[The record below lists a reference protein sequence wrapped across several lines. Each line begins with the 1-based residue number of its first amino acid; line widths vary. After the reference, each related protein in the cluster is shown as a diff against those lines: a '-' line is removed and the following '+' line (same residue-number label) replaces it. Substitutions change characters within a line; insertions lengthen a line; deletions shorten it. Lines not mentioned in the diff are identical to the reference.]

1 MGGTL
6 HERIASA
13 RRTLAAAGIEDADAA
28 LDADVLARHVLGWD
42 RAALLVHGGD
52 PAPPEFVERYEALI
66 TRRAGRE
73 PVAYITGVREFWE
86 RDFEVT
92 PDVLIPRPESELIV
106 ETVLGLV
113 DRSRAVRILDVGT
126 GSGCLA
132 VSLAAE
138 LPRARVVATDVSTA
152 ALRVARRNAER
163 HGVAGRIAW
172 LRGDL
177 LDPVAGPLDI
187 VVSNPP
193 YVVSGET
200 LAPEVGRHEPAGA
213 LYAGADGLAAL
224 RRLIPAA
231 GPVLAPDG
239 VFVVEFGFGQADA
252 VRSLAESAGWAS
264 VELRSDLQGIL
275 RVAVMS

>member
-193 YVVSGET
+193 YVVSRET